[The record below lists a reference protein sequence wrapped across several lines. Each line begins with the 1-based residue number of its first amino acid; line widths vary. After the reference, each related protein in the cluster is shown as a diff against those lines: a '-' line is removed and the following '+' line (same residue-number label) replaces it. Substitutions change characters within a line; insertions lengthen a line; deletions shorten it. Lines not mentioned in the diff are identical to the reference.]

1 MPYTNLP
8 PIQVPAPEGTESGLI
23 TPLDQGYRGDE
34 SPISAPLQSFSDMD
48 RVRFESGGFRRDF
61 GYRVVGGAASSRVL
75 GLIDHKFISDGLT
88 FRRLTRLTNSGG
100 KCKLEVYNQVT
111 GEWVTDLVSNE
122 TIQDRLF
129 STVSML
135 GVLGVADGTQILIRD
150 ESTPVISASVDFPAG
165 NALSTVGSSTT
176 ASLIQE
182 ERPVAGDAYTFHY
195 DVALGNAAGGSGVSV
210 KLGFYVNGSRVA
222 TRSYSASTGSINLI
236 NETQRVEDVR
246 PEQELDFEIKIESMS
261 ASAQAVLKFLQ
272 RDDTSGGNF
281 LSVAKG
287 SDAEAVGAQYTF
299 QFDIG
304 GSSGGI
310 KLKFGYFDLSKGS
323 TEYVGEENFYSNGTS
338 IKRSFTM
345 PGLLSGDLLRIDGFF
360 LSGDRHIEGSL
371 NSVKWQD
378 GAITVTVHGHSVAG
392 GDTYGGVTYEVLGS
406 TQGVFSVASPNS
418 PAASFIAEFSDRMV
432 ALRDG
437 GESQSFAWSVSG
449 NPRIWPGDAG
459 DEGSGQIFLL
469 DAKSDPIDPLQSF
482 VAIQDNLGA
491 VFRSRS
497 IMRAFP
503 TGNTLQA
510 IGVVPWI
517 EEVGTQSPFSV
528 VNTPLGAL
536 FLGHDMMVYLLTP
549 GGLRR
554 VGDPIRLELTRSLIA
569 NVDQV
574 DATYDSVFHSYLLGV
589 PEDGAS
595 EITILWILDLTSIE
609 EGKSPVWRSRKV
621 SATRLATVGKV

>member
-1 MPYTNLP
+1 
-8 PIQVPAPEGTESGLI
+8 
-23 TPLDQGYRGDE
+23 
-34 SPISAPLQSFSDMD
+34 MD

-338 IKRSFTM
+338 IKRSLTM

-378 GAITVTVHGHSVAG
+378 GAIT
-392 GDTYGGVTYEVLGS
+392 
-406 TQGVFSVASPNS
+406 
-418 PAASFIAEFSDRMV
+418 
-432 ALRDG
+432 
-437 GESQSFAWSVSG
+437 
-449 NPRIWPGDAG
+449 
-459 DEGSGQIFLL
+459 
-469 DAKSDPIDPLQSF
+469 
-482 VAIQDNLGA
+482 
-491 VFRSRS
+491 
-497 IMRAFP
+497 
-503 TGNTLQA
+503 
-510 IGVVPWI
+510 
-517 EEVGTQSPFSV
+517 
-528 VNTPLGAL
+528 
-536 FLGHDMMVYLLTP
+536 
-549 GGLRR
+549 
-554 VGDPIRLELTRSLIA
+554 
-569 NVDQV
+569 
-574 DATYDSVFHSYLLGV
+574 
-589 PEDGAS
+589 
-595 EITILWILDLTSIE
+595 
-609 EGKSPVWRSRKV
+609 
-621 SATRLATVGKV
+621 